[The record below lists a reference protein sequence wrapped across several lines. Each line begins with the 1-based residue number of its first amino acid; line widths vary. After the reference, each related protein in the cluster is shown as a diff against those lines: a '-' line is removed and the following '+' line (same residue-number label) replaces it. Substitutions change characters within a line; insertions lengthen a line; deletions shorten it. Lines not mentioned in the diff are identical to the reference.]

1 MKICAAHCVAQTIKR
16 TFVVMTIGKKTYRLD
31 RVLLVAF
38 VILMCSTGMVA
49 LVSTPEDLKE
59 PPARLSYPEPLV
71 TIKGYDVPVKKLAL
85 ETPPAATPPAAKP
98 AAKPAPAPA
107 PAPEKKEEVENVP
120 YGSLLPC
127 SCCKKTIRVPRN
139 PYTRHVK
146 AARSLPNSFFVKSN
160 SDVDWG
166 VKNKKLVPVAD
177 GRGYRIDKLKH
188 SKPFLLPEVKKLL
201 EEMGN
206 DYADALEGTDSEGTK
221 FRVTSLTRTD
231 AQQRKLAR
239 RNYNATRGESTHSF
253 GASFDIAFMDRPNER
268 ANCSRPTREI
278 QKLLVRYQDEGRIL
292 VVPEGGCMHIT
303 LIR

>member
-1 MKICAAHCVAQTIKR
+1 
-16 TFVVMTIGKKTYRLD
+16 MTIGKKTYSLERII
-31 RVLLVAF
+31 LVAI
-38 VILMCSTGMVA
+38 VILTCSTGMVA

-59 PPARLSYPEPLV
+59 PPARLSYPAPLV
-71 TIKGYDVPVKKLAL
+71 KIKGYDVPVKKLAI
-85 ETPPAATPPAAKP
+85 EVPTEVPAATPSETPAASPVAETP
-98 AAKPAPAPA
+98 AV
-107 PAPEKKEEVENVP
+107 EENVP

-146 AARSLPNSFFVKSN
+146 AARSLPNSFFVKTN
-160 SDVDWG
+160 SDVTWG
-166 VKNKKLVPVAD
+166 VKTNKLVPVED
-177 GRGYRIDKLKH
+177 GRGYRLDKLKH
-188 SKPFLLPEVKKLL
+188 SKPFLLPEVKALL
-201 EEMGN
+201 EDMGN

-239 RNYNATRGESTHSF
+239 RNYNATRGESTHSY
-253 GASFDIAFMDRPNER
+253 GASFDIAFMDRPNEK

>member
-1 MKICAAHCVAQTIKR
+1 
-16 TFVVMTIGKKTYRLD
+16 MTIGKKTYSLD
-31 RVLLVAF
+31 RVILVAI
-38 VILMCSTGMVA
+38 VILTCSTGMVA

-71 TIKGYDVPVKKLAL
+71 KIKGYDVPVKKLAIEAPADVPASASAETSTAAPVA
-85 ETPPAATPPAAKP
+85 ETPAF
-98 AAKPAPAPA
+98 
-107 PAPEKKEEVENVP
+107 EENVP

-146 AARSLPNSFFVKSN
+146 AARSLPNSFFVKTN
-160 SDVDWG
+160 SDVTWG
-166 VKNKKLVPVAD
+166 VKTNKLVPVEE
-177 GRGYRIDKLKH
+177 GRGYRLDKLKH
-188 SKPFLLPEVKKLL
+188 SKPFLLPEVKALL
-201 EEMGN
+201 EDMGN

-231 AQQRKLAR
+231 AQQRTLAR
-239 RNYNATRGESTHSF
+239 RNNNATRGASTHSY
-253 GASFDIAFMDRPNER
+253 GASFDIAFMDRPNEK

>member
-1 MKICAAHCVAQTIKR
+1 
-16 TFVVMTIGKKTYRLD
+16 MTIGKKTYSLE
-31 RVLLVAF
+31 RVILVAI
-38 VILMCSTGMVA
+38 VILTCSTGMVA

-71 TIKGYDVPVKKLAL
+71 KIKGYDVPVKKLAI
-85 ETPPAATPPAAKP
+85 EVPAEVPVSAPTEMSAATPVAETPAV
-98 AAKPAPAPA
+98 
-107 PAPEKKEEVENVP
+107 EENVP

-146 AARSLPNSFFVKSN
+146 AARSLPNSFFVKTN
-160 SDVDWG
+160 SDVTWG
-166 VKNKKLVPVAD
+166 VKTNKLVPVED
-177 GRGYRIDKLKH
+177 GRGYRLDKLKH
-188 SKPFLLPEVKKLL
+188 SKPFLLPEVKALL
-201 EEMGN
+201 EDMGN

-239 RNYNATRGESTHSF
+239 RNYNATRGESTHSY
-253 GASFDIAFMDRPNER
+253 GASFDIAFMDRPNEK

>member
-1 MKICAAHCVAQTIKR
+1 MREKFYAALCVTCIVLKN
-16 TFVVMTIGKKTYRLD
+16 FVAMTIGKKTYRID
-31 RVLLVAF
+31 RVLLVAA
-38 VILMCSTGMVA
+38 VILTCSTGMVA

-71 TIKGYDVPVKKLAL
+71 KIKGYDVPVKKLAV
-85 ETPPAATPPAAKP
+85 ETPPAVEESTAPTAPTPVI
-98 AAKPAPAPA
+98 
-107 PAPEKKEEVENVP
+107 EENVP

-146 AARSLPNSFFVKSN
+146 AARSLPNSFFIKSN
-160 SDVDWG
+160 SDIDWG
-166 VKNKKLVPVAD
+166 VNTNKLVSVED
-177 GRGYRIDKLKH
+177 GRGYRIGKLKH
-188 SKPFLLPEVKKLL
+188 SKPFLLPEVKQLL
-201 EEMGN
+201 EDMGN
-206 DYADALEGTDSEGTK
+206 DYADALAGTDSEGTK

-231 AQQRKLAR
+231 AQQRQLAR
-239 RNYNATRGESTHSF
+239 RNYNATRGKSTHSF
-253 GASFDIAFMDRPNER
+253 GASFDIAFMDRPNEK
-268 ANCSRPTREI
+268 ATCSRPTREI

>member
-1 MKICAAHCVAQTIKR
+1 
-16 TFVVMTIGKKTYRLD
+16 MTIGKKTYSLE
-31 RVLLVAF
+31 RVILVAI
-38 VILMCSTGMVA
+38 VILTCSTGMVA

-71 TIKGYDVPVKKLAL
+71 KIKGYDVPVKKLAI
-85 ETPPAATPPAAKP
+85 EVPAEAPAATPSETPAASPIAETP
-98 AAKPAPAPA
+98 AV
-107 PAPEKKEEVENVP
+107 EENVP

-146 AARSLPNSFFVKSN
+146 AARSLPNSFFVKTN
-160 SDVDWG
+160 SDVTWG
-166 VKNKKLVPVAD
+166 VKTNKLVPVED
-177 GRGYRIDKLKH
+177 GRGYRLDKLKH
-188 SKPFLLPEVKKLL
+188 SKPFLLPEVKALL
-201 EEMGN
+201 EDMGN

-239 RNYNATRGESTHSF
+239 RNYNATRGESTHSY
-253 GASFDIAFMDRPNER
+253 GASFDIAFMDRPNEK